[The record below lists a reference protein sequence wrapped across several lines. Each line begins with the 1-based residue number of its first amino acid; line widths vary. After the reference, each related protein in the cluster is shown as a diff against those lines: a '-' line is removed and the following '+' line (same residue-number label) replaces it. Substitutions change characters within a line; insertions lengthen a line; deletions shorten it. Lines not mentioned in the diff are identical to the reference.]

1 MGATTMANASP
12 YSWAE
17 KPGGATGYPACPA
30 KKRLKS
36 RLCSERLRMVLVMRG
51 CRPARPAAATRS
63 FAKGCSSAMRS
74 VIEPPISCS
83 LRVFKEPFPPADSH
97 AHDHVGDGC
106 FELDGGSWNENDL
119 CVLVQDVIV
128 RCVDRN
134 DEDHERPAER
144 NAGCRKAWDTVSG
157 QRLAS

>member
-1 MGATTMANASP
+1 MGATTMSNASP

-74 VIEPPISCS
+74 LIEPPISCS
-83 LRVFKEPFPPADSH
+83 LRVFKDPFPPPVSH
-97 AHDHVGDGC
+97 AHDPVLDAF
-106 FELDGGSWNENDL
+106 FEFDAASFTPTHP
-119 CVLVQDVIV
+119 CVLLQD
-128 RCVDRN
+128 
-134 DEDHERPAER
+134 
-144 NAGCRKAWDTVSG
+144 
-157 QRLAS
+157 